1 MVNEDKATRYHRL
14 RRRAS
19 VLGTL
24 VQTSCLLLLLVTGAS
39 VLLRDTVIAA
49 VGRGFI
55 PVVTLYVV
63 VVSLALDIVNL
74 PWAFYTGVTLERRY
88 GLSTESKTRWWV
100 THLKAS
106 AIALVFSIVAALI
119 VLSLARWSPQRW
131 WTIAAVTFTLILVL
145 LAQLAPVV
153 LLPIFYEVKP
163 LARDSLRDRLLSL
176 AERAGA
182 RVLGVFE
189 WRLSERTRKAN
200 AALAGLGRT
209 RRILVSDTLLA
220 DHTDDEIE
228 VILAHELAHHVHHD
242 IWTAIAL
249 EAVLVAL
256 GFYLADA
263 ALIRFGAPLDL
274 NGKADVAG
282 LPLLVLAGG
291 AVSLALLPIAN
302 AFSRAH
308 ERRADR
314 YALDLTRNPTAFVAA
329 MKRLAAQNLA
339 EERPSLLV
347 RLLFSTHPPTSARI
361 EAAKRWSTRNAR
373 AIRGEQ
379 AV

>member
-24 VQTSCLLLLLVTGAS
+24 TQTLCLLLLLATGAS
-39 VLLRDTVIAA
+39 VLLRDAVIANI
-49 VGRGFI
+49 GHGFMSTVTVYVI
-55 PVVTLYVV
+55 VV
-63 VVSLALDIVNL
+63 ALILDVCNL

-88 GLSTESKTRWWV
+88 GLSTESTARWWINHV
-100 THLKAS
+100 KAS
-106 AIALVFSIVAALI
+106 AIALVFSIAAAFI
-119 VLSLARWSPQRW
+119 VLPLARWSPQRW
-131 WTIAAVTFTLILVL
+131 WIIAASVFTLILVV

-153 LLPIFYEVKP
+153 LLPIFYEVTP
-163 LARDSLRDRLLSL
+163 LTRESLRDRLLSL

-182 RVLGVFE
+182 QVLGVFE

-200 AALAGLGRT
+200 AALAGIGRT

-242 IWTAIAL
+242 IWTAIAV
-249 EAVLVAL
+249 EAVLVGL

-263 ALIRFGAPLDL
+263 ALIRFGVALDL
-274 NGKADVAG
+274 NGKGDVAG

-291 AVSLALLPIAN
+291 AASLALLPIVN
-302 AFSRAH
+302 GLSRAH

-314 YALDLTRNPTAFVAA
+314 YALDLTRNPSAFIAA
-329 MKRLAAQNLA
+329 MKRLATQNLA
-339 EERPSLLV
+339 EDRPSLLV
-347 RLLFSTHPPTSARI
+347 RVLFSTHPSTSARI
-361 EAAKRWSTRNAR
+361 EAAKQWSLRNAR
-373 AIRGEQ
+373 SIRGE